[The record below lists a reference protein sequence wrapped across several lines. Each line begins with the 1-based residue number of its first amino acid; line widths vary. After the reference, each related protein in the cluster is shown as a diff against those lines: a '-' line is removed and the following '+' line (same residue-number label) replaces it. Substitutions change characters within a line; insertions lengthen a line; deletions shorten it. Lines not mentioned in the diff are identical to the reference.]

1 MAKRSL
7 QASVEGIRKAK
18 QAFKRKGWTQ
28 EYLAAEVGLE
38 TRQPIWKFFTGKPI
52 DRHVFNDIC
61 FILELDPADILLA
74 PAIEDLTPGDTSIAS
89 ESVNIDTLVQKLRAT
104 HYEKIQDQCGTLKL
118 LDIAQPITIN
128 DLYVDVNILEQI
140 SNQRWIDINDLQN
153 IDSYEL
159 DKFDLVGL
167 RQERISGLEAVIKY
181 SKLIVLGKPGSGKT
195 TFLQS
200 LAINCNQGIFLP
212 DYLPIFISLK
222 NFAEDIRERPQQS
235 LLNYLHEYLIHLD
248 ISESDLITI
257 LTNGRTLILLDGLDE
272 IMGDEF
278 DKIVWKI
285 SNFIE
290 KFYKNKIII
299 TCRIAAHDYNFPGF
313 TQVEIADFTKP
324 QIAAFAQ
331 RWFSSVAKYPPAQAQ
346 TLAQKFMQKLELAEN
361 WQILELASIP
371 ILLNL
376 TCLVF
381 QFIED
386 FPVNRSELYRQ
397 GLDLLLVRWDE
408 ARGIKRDGG
417 TPAVSDGRMPTVG
430 DRIYRDLSLLQKIK
444 LLSRIATITFTQG
457 DYFLPETKMRQ
468 LIAGYLS
475 QLPQGTTDIDAL
487 ELESAAVLKAI
498 VAQHGL
504 LIERARGIYSFSHLT
519 FQEYFTAREIVAN
532 NDVQMLEGLVN
543 HLTEKRWREVFLMSV
558 GILPNADELL
568 KLIKQKIDALA
579 LVNTQ
584 LKNFLN
590 WLKQKSQTVN
600 TPYHP
605 ASVRAFYFSI
615 ALPSEYTIAR
625 NQNLAISIDRRL
637 AGNLTKDLA
646 LDLALTHTLGVSMA
660 MTADIFFQ
668 RFSALILAL
677 DLEHLL
683 EKETNLQQS
692 LQDLKSELPTPSQ
705 GRQALKIWWQ
715 TQGTDWTKKLRDL
728 MIKNRQIGYEWQ
740 FNPKESQLLQQY
752 WDANKLL
759 LDCLN
764 SAANITPSLR
774 EYLEQNLFFWADEN
788 STIS

>member
-7 QASVEGIRKAK
+7 QASAEGIRKAK

-61 FILELDPADILLA
+61 FILELDPSEILLA
-74 PAIEDLTPGDTSIAS
+74 PAIEEFTPGETSATPY
-89 ESVNIDTLVQKLRAT
+89 SVDIDTLVQKLRSA

-118 LDIAQPITIN
+118 LDIAQPITLN

-140 SNQRWIDINDLQN
+140 SSQRWINIHELQN
-153 IDSYEL
+153 SESQDF
-159 DKFDLVGL
+159 DQFDLEGL
-167 RQERISGLEAVIKY
+167 RQERVSGLEAVIKY
-181 SKLIVLGKPGSGKT
+181 SKLLVLGKPGSGKT

-200 LAINCNQGIFLP
+200 LAINCNQGVFLQE
-212 DYLPIFISLK
+212 YLPIFISLK
-222 NFAEDIRERPQQS
+222 NFAEDIRERPQLS
-235 LLNYLHEYLIHLD
+235 LFNYLHEYLINLD
-248 ISESDLITI
+248 ISEADLTTI
-257 LTNGRTLILLDGLDE
+257 LTNGKALILLDGLDE
-272 IMGDEF
+272 IMGDDFE
-278 DKIVWKI
+278 KIVWKI
-285 SNFIE
+285 PNFID

-331 RWFSSVAKYPPAQAQ
+331 RWFLSVAKNPPDQAQA
-346 TLAQKFMQKLELAEN
+346 LANKFMQKLELPEN

-417 TPAVSDGRMPTVG
+417 IPAVG
-430 DRIYRDLSLLQKIK
+430 DRIYRDLSLLHKIK
-444 LLSRIATITFTQG
+444 LLSRIAAITFAQG

-468 LIAGYLS
+468 LIAGYLI
-475 QLPQGTTDIDAL
+475 QLPNATTDADAL
-487 ELESAAVLKAI
+487 ELESAAVLRAI
-498 VAQHGL
+498 AAQHGL

-532 NDVQMLEGLVN
+532 HDNQMLGELVN

-568 KLIKQKIDALA
+568 NLIKQKIDALIGENA
-579 LVNTQ
+579 K
-584 LKNFLN
+584 LKTFLH
-590 WLKQKSQTVN
+590 WLKQKSQAVD

-615 ALPSEYTIAR
+615 ALPSEYSLSR
-625 NQNLAISIDRRL
+625 NQNLAILIDRRL
-637 AGNLTKDLA
+637 AGNLTIDLA
-646 LDLALTHTLGVSMA
+646 LDLALIHALGVSMA
-660 MTADIFFQ
+660 MTAEIFFQ

-683 EKETNLQQS
+683 KKETSLQQL
-692 LQDLKSELPTPSQ
+692 LQELKNDLPTPSQ
-705 GRQALKIWWQ
+705 GRQALKTWWQ
-715 TQGTDWTKKLRDL
+715 MHGADWTDKLRTL
-728 MIKNRQIGYEWQ
+728 IINTRQIGYQWQ
-740 FNPKESQLLQQY
+740 FTPEELQLLQNY
-752 WDANKLL
+752 SDANKLL

-764 SAANITPSLR
+764 SAADVTPSLR
-774 EYLEQNLFFWADEN
+774 DSLERSLFYFDDEN
-788 STIS
+788 QNQT